1 MNNYQLNRMK
11 MYRAVTGYL
20 EKQENGICKMPPFR
34 KNYDALLDCMDVI
47 TKANS
52 VQVSSRWGA
61 SPEKKKRRK
70 ELLYLMCRMSAM
82 LTLYA
87 KLTGNNV
94 LFAEVRSTPW
104 ELGRVH
110 QAELPMVAGNLCK
123 SAEQHLDQLGD
134 YGITPELLESFKKAI
149 DAYDESIPFPRSEK
163 VNSVV
168 ATKSITESFRKA
180 DEALE
185 MIDLLAETAKH
196 SDPDFWRGYR
206 IYRRLVNEGR
216 VKMALKAQAVRKSDG
231 SPLGRVQ
238 FTFVLLEPD
247 RKTSKTGYTI
257 KKKTREQGG
266 FYILHIPPGKYGITV
281 EKSGFKTLK
290 LEEYIDDKSLKRLK
304 AEMEEVTST
313 VAQ

>member
-20 EKQENGICKMPPFR
+20 EKQESGICKMPPFR
-34 KNYDALLDCMDVI
+34 KNYDSLLDCMEVI

-52 VQVSSRWGA
+52 VQQASRWGA
-61 SPEKKKRRK
+61 SPEKKRRKK
-70 ELLYLMCRMSAM
+70 ELLDLMCRMSAL
-82 LTLYA
+82 LTSYA

-104 ELGRVH
+104 GLGRVH
-110 QAELPMVAGNLCK
+110 QVELPMVAGILYER
-123 SAEQHLDQLGD
+123 AEEHLDRLGD
-134 YGITPELLESFKKAI
+134 YGITPELLKNFKKAI

-163 VNSVV
+163 VNSAV
-168 ATKSITESFRKA
+168 ATKSIAESFRKA

-185 MIDLLAETAKH
+185 MLDLLAETVKH

-216 VKMALKAQAVRKSDG
+216 VKMAVKAQAVRKSDG
-231 SPLGRVQ
+231 SPLGRAQ
-238 FTFVLLEPD
+238 FTFVLLEPE
-247 RKTSKTGYTI
+247 RNTSKTGQTI
-257 KKKTREQGG
+257 RKKTGEQGG

-281 EKSGFKTLK
+281 TKSGYKTLK

-304 AEMEEVTST
+304 AEMEEVKE
-313 VAQ
+313 